1 MNLIISESGRFWSG
15 RRAQDSVSVKPAL
28 SFHPALPPQNSFII
42 KLHADSLEE
51 ESPETTLFYWNCPSC
66 HFLLCSHILCSLPY
80 IDHRIGNYLISH
92 SVRTKSSGAAKHDR
106 LLQRCGSV
114 TVWCVCVCMTC
125 CESLVTKLLYCYTT
139 GMLDILVIVCPHQ
152 RIRSNSNQ
160 PGCGANHYCV
170 F

>member
-1 MNLIISESGRFWSG
+1 MIVQRAKHFGIAFSMNLKISESGRFWSG

-66 HFLLCSHILCSLPY
+66 HFLLCSRILCSLPY

-114 TVWCVCVCMTC
+114 TVWCVCVCVC
-125 CESLVTKLLYCYTT
+125 VWRVVNPWWPNCFIVTLLACWTY
-139 GMLDILVIVCPHQ
+139 
-152 RIRSNSNQ
+152 
-160 PGCGANHYCV
+160 
-170 F
+170 